1 MDIKDYYQEI
11 TSTNL
16 DIIKF
21 LKEELATSKKEEE
34 MSQKEHAKHYKA
46 NKNVTLP
53 LTKAKQEKA
62 ELKKK
67 QLIHLEIKNELD
79 VCQTEIKSIEG
90 GFKEAEWEYEVK
102 L

>member
-1 MDIKDYYQEI
+1 
-11 TSTNL
+11 
-16 DIIKF
+16 

-53 LTKAKQEKA
+53 LTRAKAEKA

-67 QLIHLEIKNELD
+67 
-79 VCQTEIKSIEG
+79 
-90 GFKEAEWEYEVK
+90 
-102 L
+102 